1 MRATLTDFSRATAA
15 KDYQALCDK
24 LLAPS
29 LISDLKK
36 IGLPCEIALQQGLGD
51 VRQPRLIV
59 GQVTVKGK
67 TAVAEVRTS
76 AEGEPPSKD
85 TVELQRTDAGWRIAS
100 LATPSEPG
108 PAPYPRLHDPR
119 LPELSRG
126 AGSACRGPVPRALCR
141 GDVHRPAST
150 SRPEEPR
157 VFGIARLCSRA
168 LVALALLAP
177 GWTPGVR
184 AADAYADARAGTV
197 AFAVRTDRRLWGR
210 DLDRPVQG
218 ASVVKALLLVAYLR
232 DPACARDRCGRD
244 ERALLSPMV
253 RWSNNRKAADGHQA
267 ARGGA
272 DRPRGPPRRH
282 AELPPRAGLLLG
294 CTLITAREQTR
305 FFLHIDALVPQRHRA
320 FAMERLRT
328 VVHTQRWGIA
338 EVAPRGWELYF
349 KGGWGSGRGLVDHQV
364 ALLQRGRER
373 VAVAILTTVS
383 GTHRD
388 GKVTLRGV
396 ARRLLRGLAGS

>member
-1 MRATLTDFSRATAA
+1 V
-15 KDYQALCDK
+15 
-24 LLAPS
+24 LAS
-29 LISDLKK
+29 
-36 IGLPCEIALQQGLGD
+36 
-51 VRQPRLIV
+51 
-59 GQVTVKGK
+59 
-67 TAVAEVRTS
+67 
-76 AEGEPPSKD
+76 
-85 TVELQRTDAGWRIAS
+85 
-100 LATPSEPG
+100 
-108 PAPYPRLHDPR
+108 
-119 LPELSRG
+119 
-126 AGSACRGPVPRALCR
+126 
-141 GDVHRPAST
+141 
-150 SRPEEPR
+150 
-157 VFGIARLCSRA
+157 

-177 GWTPGVR
+177 GWAPGVR
-184 AADAYADARAGTV
+184 AANDYADTRAGTV

-232 DPACARDRCGRD
+232 DPRVRSRPLRPD
-244 ERALLSPMV
+244 ERDLLSPMV
-253 RWSNNRKAADGHQA
+253 RWSNNRKAAEVIRRLGA
-267 ARGGA
+267 ARI
-272 DRPRGPPRRH
+272 DRVAH
-282 AELPPRAGLLLG
+282 RAGMPSFHLAPASCWG

-305 FFLHIDALVPQRHRA
+305 FFLHIDALVPPRHRA

-388 GKVTLRGV
+388 GKATLRGV
-396 ARRLLRGLAGS
+396 ARRLLRGLAES